1 MYGNGKHEIMKEKKL
16 PQYLQW
22 QNLSF
27 IPLLSSCSALVISPL
42 SFTCIQ
48 CCISHA
54 PSSPVTLTT
63 SFLQSSLL
71 CNSHSVRN
79 SIIPRRW
86 ISVPQERLRSPFP
99 KALDQINWSFPPP
112 RTHTHTS
119 LSPQCRPKLAWWRR
133 VCGNQVCIDIFENG
147 LFLLLS
153 DGLHKRT
160 KGNRNSIWVQRNGG
174 DMNGWMSVETDE
186 GQKQQPGAQKSQGRK
201 IYQGAW

>member
-112 RTHTHTS
+112 RTHTHISEPPMPTKA
-119 LSPQCRPKLAWWRR
+119 CMVA
-133 VCGNQVCIDIFENG
+133 EG
-147 LFLLLS
+147 LRKS
-153 DGLHKRT
+153 GLHWYFWKWPFPFALWRA
-160 KGNRNSIWVQRNGG
+160 
-174 DMNGWMSVETDE
+174 
-186 GQKQQPGAQKSQGRK
+186 P
-201 IYQGAW
+201 